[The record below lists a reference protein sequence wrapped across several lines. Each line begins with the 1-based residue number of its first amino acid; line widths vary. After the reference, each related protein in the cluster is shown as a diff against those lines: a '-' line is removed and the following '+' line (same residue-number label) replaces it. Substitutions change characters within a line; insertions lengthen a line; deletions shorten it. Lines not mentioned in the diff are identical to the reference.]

1 MKRVVRLTESDLV
14 RLVKRVINE
23 NQKINSSW
31 ALKFT
36 DWAKNRSSNPEL
48 AMKLMSRYWD
58 LKNHPEMPVKYK
70 DFNNLKDAEELQD
83 LIDEMEEAVRINKL
97 NQDVTR
103 ASVFRNIDDGGMDGD
118 KFKPNRNDYHN
129 KHEISVGPEAK
140 KMRKEKEEARKRQTE
155 KEMQAFIDW
164 MKDLLPE

>member
-1 MKRVVRLTESDLV
+1 MKRIIRLTESDLV

-23 NQKINSSW
+23 NQSMNSSW

-48 AMKLMSRYWD
+48 AMRLMSRYWD

-97 NQDVTR
+97 NQEVTR
-103 ASVFRNIDDGGMDGD
+103 ASVFRNIDDGD
-118 KFKPNRNDYHN
+118 KSKPNRYDYHN
-129 KHEISVGPEAK
+129 KHDISVGPEAK
-140 KMRKEKEEARKRQTE
+140 KMRKEKEDARKRQTE
-155 KEMQAFIDW
+155 KEMLAFIDW